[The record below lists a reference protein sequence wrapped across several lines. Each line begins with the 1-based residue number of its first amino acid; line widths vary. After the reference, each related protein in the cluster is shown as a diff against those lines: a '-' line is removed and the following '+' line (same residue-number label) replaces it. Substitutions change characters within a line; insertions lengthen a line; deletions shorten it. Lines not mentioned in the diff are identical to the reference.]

1 MSSAEGFKTAY
12 SKSDRKHI
20 HLIRLVVLKSPG
32 FQSQKYGMPTL
43 TRRACDS
50 DSTNMIRAH
59 DWFLVKPVSILFLS
73 FTLSH
78 FQKSSPSLL
87 QEIYLLVLHMPKKWP
102 EMNMHLDLD
111 LMCDMDHASV
121 INESVINN
129 KLLLLLLNLVL
140 FWYFD
145 GFGYYN
151 FYLTRFG
158 VDLIKL
164 LWTSSQFRPSFVT
177 ADYCIKKFGWVEIL

>member
-1 MSSAEGFKTAY
+1 
-12 SKSDRKHI
+12 
-20 HLIRLVVLKSPG
+20 
-32 FQSQKYGMPTL
+32 
-43 TRRACDS
+43 
-50 DSTNMIRAH
+50 
-59 DWFLVKPVSILFLS
+59 
-73 FTLSH
+73 
-78 FQKSSPSLL
+78 
-87 QEIYLLVLHMPKKWP
+87 
-102 EMNMHLDLD
+102 MHLDLD

-164 LWTSSQFRPSFVT
+164 L
-177 ADYCIKKFGWVEIL
+177 